1 MAQKDTVTACLILIG
16 NEILSGRTQD
26 KNLAFLAT
34 GLNEIGIQLREARVI
49 PDVREKIVSTVNE
62 CRAEF
67 DYVFTT
73 GGIGPTHDDITSE
86 CVAEAFGVGMYRDQ
100 GVVDLLNE
108 YMERR
113 GRPASQMNEARL
125 RMATFPE
132 GAELIRNEISAAPG
146 YKIGNVF
153 VMAGVPRIM
162 QAMFE
167 EAKAH
172 LEGGKKV
179 QARGIV
185 VDLPE
190 GTIAEPL
197 GLIQARFREVDI
209 GSYPQMREVGF
220 RVSVVVRGTDPARLD
235 QVIGEL
241 IQALRDLGG
250 NPVEE
255 DLATAQSQSHVDDEE
270 AK

>member
-1 MAQKDTVTACLILIG
+1 MPDKDTVTACLILIG

-26 KNLAFLAT
+26 KNLSFLAT
-34 GLNEIGIQLREARVI
+34 GLNQIGIQLREARVI
-49 PDVREKIVSTVNE
+49 PDIREKIVETVNA

-86 CVAEAFGVGMYRDQ
+86 CIAEAFGVSMYRDQ
-100 GVVDLLNE
+100 ATIDLLNS
-108 YMERR
+108 YMSKR
-113 GRPASQMNEARL
+113 GRSEMNEARM

-132 GAELIRNEISAAPG
+132 GAVLIKNEVSAAPG
-146 YKIGNVF
+146 YMIENVF

-162 QAMFE
+162 QGMFE
-167 EAKAH
+167 EAKIH
-172 LEGGKKV
+172 LKGGKTV
-179 QARGIV
+179 QARGLV

-197 GLIQARFREVDI
+197 GLVQARFREVDI

-220 RVSVVVRGTDPARLD
+220 RVSVVARGTDPDRLD
-235 QVIGEL
+235 QVIVEL
-241 IQALRDLGG
+241 MQSLRDLGG

-255 DLATAQSQSHVDDEE
+255 DLATAQSQSHVDE
-270 AK
+270 K